1 MLTKW
6 TRLFKH
12 RWQGDA
18 LRQNVPSDLLHRL
31 TQAVQRSERQHSGE
45 IRIVVEAG
53 LPFSY
58 IWRNDPLDNIIR
70 DRALALFGKLRVW
83 DTEHNNGVL
92 LYLLLSER
100 RIEIVADRGLN
111 AQVDPETWQRLLE
124 SMRSAFQSGDFERGL
139 LLAVQQVTTLL
150 ITHYP
155 LCDGQHN
162 RNELPDEPVMR

>member
-1 MLTKW
+1 MLTQLK
-6 TRLFKH
+6 RLFKH
-12 RWQGDA
+12 RWHGDA
-18 LRQNVPSDLLHRL
+18 LRQQVPPVLLERL
-31 TQAVQRSERQHSGE
+31 AQEVRHSERQHSGE

-58 IWRNDPLDNIIR
+58 LWRDDALANILR

-92 LYLLLSER
+92 IYLLLAER

-111 AQVDPETWQRLLE
+111 GQVDPGAWQQLLE
-124 SMRSAFQSGDFERGL
+124 SMRGAFQAGNFERGL
-139 LLAVQQVTTLL
+139 MQAVQRVSALL

-155 LCDGQHN
+155 LQEGQHN
-162 RNELPDEPVMR
+162 PNELPDAPIMR